1 MEKNKVSIEDYRKFM
16 QDIEKIER
24 KYGIISVTNEN
35 IYTIISIFT
44 NCDEEFLSGVYAL
57 ALEEKRSTF
66 ANKLYKIIHLKR
78 FVELY
83 NAFNDK
89 TIDSYLKKL
98 DLKAKSNLMTFVL
111 SNFYLTEDKKKII
124 SLLSESI
131 KKDIESDSL
140 SEKLNNVTGWM
151 DDSDLEAFIPEDI
164 IIRRRG

>member
-1 MEKNKVSIEDYRKFM
+1 M
-16 QDIEKIER
+16 
-24 KYGIISVTNEN
+24 
-35 IYTIISIFT
+35 
-44 NCDEEFLSGVYAL
+44 